1 MLCCRRWIF
10 HGNPKIPWQR
20 TQCDSND
27 TVMIV
32 TFSGRVHRY
41 SISPG
46 NTFKLDYRS
55 VAKGSKFASE
65 TIKTKE
71 LSVAD
76 LCEQLNSNTWRH
88 SLFER
93 LHRETLHNCCQ
104 DRPQRVFYSANNR
117 LYFRNIQLFRL
128 KESIHCIKSFLGMF
142 HAEPLSRW
150 YIMTTVCGLIP
161 GGGESTLGISGWGC
175 AAGTLEPLTYTRA
188 NSAECCYPIL
198 E

>member
-10 HGNPKIPWQR
+10 YGNPKVPWQR

-55 VAKGSKFASE
+55 VAKGSNAKG
-65 TIKTKE
+65 
-71 LSVAD
+71 SVAD
-76 LCEQLNSNTWRH
+76 LCVQLNSNTWGH

-93 LHRETLHNCCQ
+93 LHRETLHNCF
-104 DRPQRVFYSANNR
+104 RIAHSASSTAPTIGYISGISR
-117 LYFRNIQLFRL
+117 QLFRL

-161 GGGESTLGISGWGC
+161 GGGGKYFRNLWVGMCRWDP
-175 AAGTLEPLTYTRA
+175 GTLNLYQ
-188 NSAECCYPIL
+188 S
-198 E
+198 